1 MFDILGREQSVWMG
15 NVASTICNGFKWR
28 EDMLNF
34 NEESPTY
41 DDNKIG
47 HILEVGVK
55 YLEQLHELSTIL
67 PVRIKKYHKLATILQ
82 KIKISHTYKNPE
94 IGIRS

>member
-15 NVASTICNGFKWR
+15 NVANTICNGFKWR

-41 DDNKIG
+41 DDNKNRA
-47 HILEVGVK
+47 H
-55 YLEQLHELSTIL
+55 
-67 PVRIKKYHKLATILQ
+67 P
-82 KIKISHTYKNPE
+82 
-94 IGIRS
+94 RSRC